1 MLQVKK
7 KLLQDEKGAI
17 TIWLTLLLVCMLCA
31 IIVVIECISIYQS
44 KSICIQTTKIA
55 TISAMADYEPD
66 IYDNYHIFVLDECYG
81 KAVRNRDRLEGKILR
96 YANSSIKPNSQEDKS
111 IDIMG
116 CSVNKIEVSKV
127 KYLGDNN
134 SNFINQICAY
144 MESHLDESLIMEL
157 CDKYGTTKE
166 KVLLCEYIFSHF
178 CSYKSN
184 YILGYM
190 KREFVYEIEYIL
202 MGDKTDNDNISKV
215 KKILK
220 IEGIDVE
227 EDIVCSEDRYR
238 EVLYKNLIEHDKDIL
253 CNRIKHLIVNNIN
266 ATFDKRANL
275 KDLITNVEVG
285 IEYNIEERATKI
297 QLVRQWLGRRFS
309 CGSVTYKEKFSY

>member
-1 MLQVKK
+1 
-7 KLLQDEKGAI
+7 
-17 TIWLTLLLVCMLCA
+17 
-31 IIVVIECISIYQS
+31 
-44 KSICIQTTKIA
+44 
-55 TISAMADYEPD
+55 MADYEPD

-81 KAVRNRDRLEGKILR
+81 KSVRNRDRLEGKILR

-220 IEGIDVE
+220 SEGIDVE

-238 EVLYKNLIEHDKDIL
+238 EVLYKSLIEHDKDIL

-266 ATFDKRANL
+266 ATFDKKANL